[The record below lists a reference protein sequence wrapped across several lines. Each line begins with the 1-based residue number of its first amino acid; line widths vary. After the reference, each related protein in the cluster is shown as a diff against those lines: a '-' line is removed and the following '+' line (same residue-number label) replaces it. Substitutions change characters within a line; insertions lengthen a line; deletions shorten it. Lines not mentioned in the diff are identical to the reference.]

1 MAKNY
6 SNADRPNRADAVKS
20 LSTKQKRK
28 AASRK
33 TIIGIAIVLLV
44 FVAIMGIQLF
54 QKFSTLSKLKSQEA
68 QLKNEYKKELQL
80 SKELKEKKKFVQTDE
95 YVEDMAR
102 KLGLLY
108 PDEVILQPEK

>member
-1 MAKNY
+1 MARNG
-6 SNADRPNRADAVKS
+6 SNIDRPNRAKAVKS
-20 LSTKQKRK
+20 LSAEGKR
-28 AASRK
+28 RK
-33 TIIGIAIVLLV
+33 SNKKMFIAIAFVMSIFLV
-44 FVAIMGIQLF
+44 IMGIQIF
-54 QKFSTLSKLKSQEA
+54 QKLGTLNKLRSQEA
-68 QLKNEYKKELQL
+68 QLKDEYKKELQL

>member
-1 MAKNY
+1 MARN
-6 SNADRPNRADAVKS
+6 NPNLNRPNRENAVKN
-20 LSTKQKRK
+20 LSAEGKRRR
-28 AASRK
+28 SNRTMVISI
-33 TIIGIAIVLLV
+33 TIIMVV
-44 FVAIMGIQLF
+44 FLGIMGVQIF
-54 QKFSTLSKLKSQEA
+54 QKLGVLNKLKSQEA
-68 QLKNEYKKELQL
+68 QLRDEYKKELQI

>member
-1 MAKNY
+1 MARKS
-6 SNADRPNRADAVKS
+6 SNVDRPNRERAVKN
-20 LSTKQKRK
+20 LSAEGKRK
-28 AASRK
+28 KANRK
-33 TIIGIAIVLLV
+33 M
-44 FVAIMGIQLF
+44 FVAIAVVMSVFLIIMGIQIF
-54 QKFSTLSKLKSQEA
+54 QKFSTLNKLKSQEA

>member
-1 MAKNY
+1 MARKS
-6 SNADRPNRADAVKS
+6 SNINRPNRERAVKN
-20 LSTKQKRK
+20 LSAEGKRK
-28 AASRK
+28 KANRK
-33 TIIGIAIVLLV
+33 M
-44 FVAIMGIQLF
+44 FVAIAVVMSVFLIIMGIQIF
-54 QKFSTLSKLKSQEA
+54 QKFSTLNKLKSQEA
-68 QLKNEYKKELQL
+68 QLKDEYKKELQL

>member
-1 MAKNY
+1 MARNG
-6 SNADRPNRADAVKS
+6 SNINRPNRAKAVKN
-20 LSTKQKRK
+20 LSAEGKRK
-28 AASRK
+28 KSNRK
-33 TIIGIAIVLLV
+33 MFVAIAIVMSVFLV
-44 FVAIMGIQLF
+44 IMGIQIF
-54 QKFSTLSKLKSQEA
+54 QKLSTLNKLQSQES

>member
-1 MAKNY
+1 MARSSSDLN
-6 SNADRPNRADAVKS
+6 RPNRAKAVKS
-20 LSTKQKRK
+20 LSAEGKRK
-28 AASRK
+28 KSNRK
-33 TIIGIAIVLLV
+33 MFVAIAIVMVV
-44 FVAIMGIQLF
+44 FLTIMGIQIF
-54 QKFSTLSKLKSQEA
+54 QKFGTLNKLRSQEA
-68 QLKNEYKKELQL
+68 QLKDEYKKELQL